1 MNSNYLVPPSKSP
14 LSLPK
19 FKVPE
24 SYPATPIATPNM
36 ENTSY
41 MPSLLPPLAKVPGTP
56 LPTPQ
61 LPYNQSWPKDVNRQQ
76 LPSLKHLPLMDF
88 HPPQH
93 HQPTQHPEYYPP
105 PQPYYSYQ
113 QPAVVSQ
120 PPQPQY
126 YATYHVKQ
134 QSHTHHTI
142 LNSSREIKRRT
153 KTGSTRCSESCSKM
167 NINSLLDA
175 AAVIE
180 EETSSRKRKASSV
193 DVDSEEPSATRA
205 PKKLCAATL
214 DDRSCDSWDD
224 VERIFTENIAG
235 FLDSLLATDRFSQM
249 NILGKAKVC
258 GLPLDGGDAINI
270 PIGGTISSPNGT
282 VRVGQDLATLESTR
296 HLLSIL
302 CPSFYLDNLSIDDPS
317 VGKLEELRISS
328 DYKLLR
334 AVVQLMTASKH
345 TQFLPVDDKDEEI
358 FQRIQALH
366 RFITGDEQQLYRATP
381 APENQ
386 HQVSGVLARGLKSA
400 TPTELWS
407 VLTMLA
413 QEPVQLAPADEDELV
428 ELARSSSSD
437 AALRVPLLLA
447 TNHYL
452 LTRRPQQQL
461 VAGKDNSLKLLL
473 HESSS
478 SGMNGNVVARRLVN
492 MVIN

>member
-1 MNSNYLVPPSKSP
+1 
-14 LSLPK
+14 
-19 FKVPE
+19 
-24 SYPATPIATPNM
+24 
-36 ENTSY
+36 
-41 MPSLLPPLAKVPGTP
+41 
-56 LPTPQ
+56 
-61 LPYNQSWPKDVNRQQ
+61 
-76 LPSLKHLPLMDF
+76 
-88 HPPQH
+88 
-93 HQPTQHPEYYPP
+93 
-105 PQPYYSYQ
+105 
-113 QPAVVSQ
+113 
-120 PPQPQY
+120 
-126 YATYHVKQ
+126 
-134 QSHTHHTI
+134 
-142 LNSSREIKRRT
+142 
-153 KTGSTRCSESCSKM
+153 M

-180 EETSSRKRKASSV
+180 EETSSRKRKASNV

-249 NILGKAKVC
+249 NFLGKAKVC

-282 VRVGQDLATLESTR
+282 VRVGQDIATLESVR

-345 TQFLPVDDKDEEI
+345 TQFLPVDNKDEEI

-366 RFITGDEQQLYRATP
+366 RFITGDEQQPYLATP
-381 APENQ
+381 APERQ
-386 HQVSGVLARGLKSA
+386 HQMSGVLARGLRSA
-400 TPTELWS
+400 APTELWS

-413 QEPVQLAPADEDELV
+413 QEPVQLAPTDEDELV
-428 ELARSSSSD
+428 ELARGSGND
-437 AALRVPLLLA
+437 TALRVPLLLA

-452 LTRRPQQQL
+452 LTRRPQRQL

-492 MVIN
+492 MAIN

>member
-1 MNSNYLVPPSKSP
+1 MGYDPLFTLAHDRKASTSSTEPPKSAQP
-14 LSLPK
+14 QGAP
-19 FKVPE
+19 
-24 SYPATPIATPNM
+24 
-36 ENTSY
+36 
-41 MPSLLPPLAKVPGTP
+41 
-56 LPTPQ
+56 PTPEMT
-61 LPYNQSWPKDVNRQQ
+61 PQSPKSDSTTLASINTPRT
-76 LPSLKHLPLMDF
+76 
-88 HPPQH
+88 
-93 HQPTQHPEYYPP
+93 PTFSME
-105 PQPYYSYQ
+105 
-113 QPAVVSQ
+113 
-120 PPQPQY
+120 
-126 YATYHVKQ
+126 T
-134 QSHTHHTI
+134 QSA
-142 LNSSREIKRRT
+142 
-153 KTGSTRCSESCSKM
+153 TRCSESCSKM